1 MINVQTIAEA
11 NAISNK
17 IRVRKVANGYD
28 VYVLGDVVPP
38 LPQSDN
44 TVPQKVTPRQ
54 IRLALNNAGLRETV
68 ENAVANSDQAT
79 KDWWEYSLD
88 IERKNPL
95 IISMA
100 TTLNIT
106 EQQLDNL
113 FVLAATL

>member
-1 MINVQTIAEA
+1 MINVHTLAET
-11 NAISNK
+11 NAIQNK

-44 TVPQKVTPRQ
+44 TVPQRVTPRQ

-68 ENAVANSDQAT
+68 ENSVANSDQNT
-79 KDWWEYSLD
+79 KDWWEYALD
-88 IERKNPL
+88 IERNNPL

-100 TTLNIT
+100 ATLNIT

-113 FVLAATL
+113 FVSADSL

>member
-1 MINVQTIAEA
+1 MINVQTIQQA
-11 NAISNK
+11 NEIKNK
-17 IRVRKVANGYD
+17 IRVRKVSSGYD
-28 VYVLGDVVPP
+28 VYVRGDVVPP

-54 IRLALNNAGLRETV
+54 IRLALNDAGLRDAV
-68 ENAVANSDQAT
+68 EQAVTASDQSV

-95 IISMA
+95 IILMA
-100 TTLNIT
+100 AALNIT

-113 FVLAATL
+113 FISAATL